1 MGALD
6 FLKKFEGRVI
16 DAKNY
21 KLLKQN
27 FEILEQQNQ
36 LLKDKVHFLESQMSK
51 LEEHNI
57 KLEEENRHLEE
68 KIDRQSVKEEFKIRE
83 GIAFKRQQ
91 DGTFNET
98 PYCPNCNI
106 IMTNVANIYS
116 CPKCNYAKMSRK
128 RANVLARELNNS
140 KE

>member
-6 FLKKFEGRVI
+6 FLKEFEGRVI

-36 LLKDKVHFLESQMSK
+36 LLKDKVNFLESQMSK
-51 LEEHNI
+51 LEEHNM
-57 KLEEENRHLEE
+57 KLEEENRDLRE
-68 KIDRQSVKEEFKIRE
+68 KIDRQSVEEEFE
-83 GIAFKRQQ
+83 VHDGIAFKRRQ
-91 DGTFNET
+91 DGDFDEI
-98 PYCPNCNI
+98 PYCPNCKV
-106 IMTNVANIYS
+106 IMSDVSGIYDCPS
-116 CPKCNYAKMSRK
+116 CDYLRISGKKVD
-128 RANVLARELNNS
+128 VLARELNI